1 MGRRRYGSGMTAYF
15 DHHATTPCADEVVE
29 AMAPYW
35 QARFGNAASRG
46 HRMGIEARRATETAR
61 GQVAAFVG
69 ASPKEVVFTSGA
81 TESNNLSLLGVAR
94 AAKRAGGSAHVVT
107 VATEHKAVLDPVAQL
122 LREGVG
128 ATVLPVDGQGLVDP
142 DDLAAAIR
150 PDTVLVSV
158 MAVNNEIGVVQ
169 DLDAIGAVCRDRG
182 VWLHTD
188 AAQTAWS
195 PVDVKATPVDLVSLS
210 AHKLYGPKG
219 VGALIV
225 RRRRPSIELEPL
237 QYGGGH
243 ERGLRSGTLPV
254 PLLVGMGAACALVAG
269 EREAQGVRLAGLRD
283 RLWSR
288 LEALG
293 GVSRNG
299 APSRCA
305 PHNLNISVEG
315 VEAQA
320 LLVGVRDVVAMS
332 TGSACSSAT
341 LTRSHVLVALGLS
354 GEAVANSVRIGLGRG
369 STEEQVETVA
379 DALVAKIEELRGLA
393 HLYE

>member
-1 MGRRRYGSGMTAYF
+1 MTAYF
-15 DHHATTPCADEVVE
+15 DHHATTPCADEVLE

-35 QARFGNAASRG
+35 QERFGNAASRG

-81 TESNNLSLLGVAR
+81 TESNNLALLGTAR
-94 AAKRAGGSAHVVT
+94 AAMRAGRSAHVVT

-142 DDLAAAIR
+142 DDVAAALR
-150 PDTVLVSV
+150 DDTVLVSV
-158 MAVNNEIGVVQ
+158 MAVNNEIGVCQ
-169 DLDAIGAVCRDRG
+169 DLDAIGAVCRARG
-182 VWLHTD
+182 VPLHTD
-188 AAQTAWS
+188 AAQAGWTGLDART
-195 PVDVKATPVDLVSLS
+195 TPVDLVSLS
-210 AHKLYGPKG
+210 AHKVYGPKG

-225 RRRRPSIELEPL
+225 RRRRPALELEPL
-237 QYGGGH
+237 QFGGGH

-254 PLLVGMGAACALVAG
+254 PLLVGMGTACELVAS
-269 EREAQGVRLAGLRD
+269 ERAEQRPRLAALRD
-283 RLWSR
+283 RLWAR
-288 LEALG
+288 LEAVG
-293 GVSRNG
+293 GVVRNG
-299 APSRCA
+299 APGA
-305 PHNLNISVEG
+305 PHNLNVSIEG

-354 GEAVANSVRIGLGRG
+354 DEAVATSVRIGLGR
-369 STEEQVETVA
+369 STTEVQVDEVA
-379 DALVAKIEELRGLA
+379 DALVAKIDELRGLA